1 MIFLKLGG
9 SLITQKDQPR
19 TARPG
24 TIARLASEIAA
35 AREADPR
42 LQLLLGH
49 GSGSFGHHVA
59 AQYGTQ
65 EGARSA
71 ADWRGFAQVWRAAQQ
86 INRLVVDLLCEA
98 GLPAISFPPSASA
111 LCASGRLVQLAV
123 EPIQRALQ
131 AGLLPVVYGDVAF
144 DQHQGAAIVSTE
156 QVLSYLARSLKPKR
170 LLLAGLEPGV
180 YAQYPQRTGLLSAL
194 RAADLEHTALATADA
209 TDVTG
214 GMAAKVRQAL
224 EIART
229 IHGMEVRIFS
239 GEPPG
244 NLERALRGEPLGTSI
259 IP

>member
-9 SLITQKDQPR
+9 SLITQKDQPQ
-19 TARPG
+19 TARPQ
-24 TIARLASEIAA
+24 TIARLASEISAA
-35 AREADPR
+35 ARADPGLR
-42 LQLLLGH
+42 LLLGH
-49 GSGSFGHHVA
+49 GSGSFGHHIA
-59 AQYGTQ
+59 AQYATQ
-65 EGARSA
+65 QGAHSA
-71 ADWRGFAQVWRAAQQ
+71 ADWEGFARVWRAAQQ
-86 INRLVVDLLCEA
+86 LNRLVVDLLCEA

-111 LCASGRLVQLAV
+111 LCASGRLLHLAV

-144 DQHQGAAIVSTE
+144 DRDQGAAIVSTE
-156 QVLSYLARSLKPKR
+156 QVLGFLARAMKPSR

-180 YAQYPQRTGLLSAL
+180 YAQYPQRTGLLSEL
-194 RAADLEHTALATADA
+194 RAADLERTALGSAEA

-229 IHGMEVRIFS
+229 QPGMEVRIFS